1 MGSDSIDD
9 IDWNDVIGK
18 EARGLGDDD
27 LGEVQEIHGDIV
39 VTKSGV
45 IGKKV
50 YDIPKSLIVKFDG
63 HKLWFSVTKDEAKDN
78 YEVDA

>member
-1 MGSDSIDD
+1 MNSDSIDE

-39 VTKSGV
+39 VTKSGIV
-45 IGKKV
+45 GKKV
-50 YDIPKSLIVKFDG
+50 YNIPKSLILKFDG
-63 HKLWFSVTKDEAKDN
+63 HKLWFSVTKDEAKDK

>member
-1 MGSDSIDD
+1 MSSNSIDD
-9 IDWNDVIGK
+9 IDWTDVIGK
-18 EARGLGDDD
+18 EARGLGDAD
-27 LGEVQEIHGDIV
+27 LGEVQEIHGDMV

-50 YDIPKSLIVKFDG
+50 YNIPRSLVIKYDG
-63 HKLWFSVTKDEAKDN
+63 HKLWFSVTEDEAKDN

>member
-1 MGSDSIDD
+1 
-9 IDWNDVIGK
+9 VIGK

-27 LGEVQEIHGDIV
+27 LGEVQEIHGDRV

-50 YDIPKSLIVKFDG
+50 YNIPRSLVIKYDG
-63 HKLWFSVTKDEAKDN
+63 RKLWFSVTKDEAKDK

>member
-1 MGSDSIDD
+1 MSSDSIDD
-9 IDWNDVIGK
+9 IDWEDVIGK

-27 LGEVQEIHGDIV
+27 LGEVQEIHGDVV
-39 VTKSGV
+39 VTKSGI

-50 YDIPKSLIVKFDG
+50 YNIPKSQIIKFDG
-63 HKLWFSVTKDEAKDN
+63 HKLWFSVTKDEAKDK

>member
-1 MGSDSIDD
+1 MSSDPIDD

-39 VTKSGV
+39 VTKSGI

-50 YDIPKSLIVKFDG
+50 YNIPKILIIKYDG
-63 HKLWFSVTKDEAKDN
+63 HKLWFSVTKDEAKDK

>member
-1 MGSDSIDD
+1 MDSDSVDE

-50 YDIPKSLIVKFDG
+50 YNIPKSLVVKFDG

-78 YEVDA
+78 YGVDA

>member
-39 VTKSGV
+39 VTKSGI

-50 YDIPKSLIVKFDG
+50 YNIPKSLIVKFDG

>member
-1 MGSDSIDD
+1 MSSNSIDD
-9 IDWNDVIGK
+9 IDWTDVIGK

-27 LGEVQEIHGDIV
+27 LGEVQEIHGDRV

-50 YDIPKSLIVKFDG
+50 YNIPRNLVIKYDG
-63 HKLWFSVTKDEAKDN
+63 SKLWFSVTKDEAKDK